1 MYNVTL
7 RAFSGEELS
16 LRVANQDLAR
26 TIALASRLEFLNP
39 GLKVTYRAE
48 PRIKEEAA

>member
-7 RAFSGEELS
+7 QMTPGEELS

-26 TIALASRLEFLNP
+26 TLALAARLEFLNP

-48 PRIKEEAA
+48 PRLKEDAA